1 MGCIFYAFF
10 LAVSKSLDYLC
21 GRKSKSLNNMTK
33 DNNER
38 TLTKA
43 EMEIMNILWDKGEAL
58 TTHEII
64 DEYYEPK
71 PAYSTIATFLK
82 ILTVKEFIRSK
93 KQSEGSK
100 TFVFMPRISRESYAN
115 RVMKDVKN
123 SLFAGSLKSMLS
135 YFAQQEEVS
144 EEDLEEIIKMIKK
157 K

>member
-1 MGCIFYAFF
+1 
-10 LAVSKSLDYLC
+10 
-21 GRKSKSLNNMTK
+21 MTK

-43 EMEIMNILWDKGEAL
+43 EMEIMNIMWDRGEGM

-64 DEYYEPK
+64 DQYPEPK

-82 ILTVKEFIRSK
+82 ILTVKEFIRSRK
-93 KQSEGSK
+93 LGEGSK
-100 TFVFMPRISRESYAN
+100 TLVFMPRITRDSYAN

-135 YFAQQEEVS
+135 FFAQNEEVT
-144 EEDLEEIIKMIKK
+144 EDELQEIIALLKSK
-157 K
+157 

>member
-1 MGCIFYAFF
+1 MM
-10 LAVSKSLDYLC
+10 KE
-21 GRKSKSLNNMTK
+21 NNK
-33 DNNER
+33 ER

-64 DEYYEPK
+64 DEYPDPK

-100 TFVFMPRISRESYAN
+100 TFVFTPRITRDSYAN

-123 SLFAGSLKSMLS
+123 SLFDLLSSSLIPELCSNVSASTSCNVHLGLIAVSAVRALPDKLAICVCHNLDLS
-135 YFAQQEEVS
+135 VIAAA
-144 EEDLEEIIKMIKK
+144 LTEI
-157 K
+157 

>member
-1 MGCIFYAFF
+1 
-10 LAVSKSLDYLC
+10 
-21 GRKSKSLNNMTK
+21 MTK

-43 EMEIMNILWDKGEAL
+43 EMEIMNIMWDRGEGM

-64 DEYYEPK
+64 DQYPEPK

-93 KQSEGSK
+93 KLGEGSK
-100 TFVFMPRISRESYAN
+100 TLVFFPRVSRDSYAN

-135 YFAQQEEVS
+135 FFAQNEEVS
-144 EEDLEEIIKMIKK
+144 EEDLKEIIALLKSK
-157 K
+157 

>member
-1 MGCIFYAFF
+1 
-10 LAVSKSLDYLC
+10 
-21 GRKSKSLNNMTK
+21 MTK

-64 DEYYEPK
+64 DEYPEPK

-100 TFVFMPRISRESYAN
+100 TLVFMPRITRDSYAN

-135 YFAQQEEVS
+135 FFAQNEEVT
-144 EEDLEEIIKMIKK
+144 EDELQEIIALLKSK
-157 K
+157 

>member
-1 MGCIFYAFF
+1 
-10 LAVSKSLDYLC
+10 
-21 GRKSKSLNNMTK
+21 MTK

-43 EMEIMNILWDKGEAL
+43 EMEIMNILWDKGKAL

-64 DEYYEPK
+64 DEYPEPK

-82 ILTVKEFIRSK
+82 ILTVKEFIRSR
-93 KQSEGSK
+93 KQGEGSK
-100 TFVFMPRISRESYAN
+100 TLVFMPRITRDSYAN

-135 YFAQQEEVS
+135 FFAQNEEVT
-144 EEDLEEIIKMIKK
+144 EDELQEIIALLKSK
-157 K
+157 

>member
-1 MGCIFYAFF
+1 
-10 LAVSKSLDYLC
+10 
-21 GRKSKSLNNMTK
+21 MTK
-33 DNNER
+33 ENNNER

-43 EMEIMNILWDKGEAL
+43 EMEIMNIMWDAGKGM

-64 DEYYEPK
+64 DQYPEPK

-93 KQSEGSK
+93 KQGEGSK
-100 TFVFMPRISRESYAN
+100 TLVFFPRITRDMYAN

-144 EEDLEEIIKMIKK
+144 EEDLEEIIALLKSK
-157 K
+157 

>member
-1 MGCIFYAFF
+1 
-10 LAVSKSLDYLC
+10 
-21 GRKSKSLNNMTK
+21 MTK

-43 EMEIMNILWDKGEAL
+43 EMEIMNILWDKGKAL

-64 DEYYEPK
+64 DEYPEPK

-82 ILTVKEFIRSK
+82 ILTVKEFIRSRK
-93 KQSEGSK
+93 LGEGSK
-100 TFVFMPRISRESYAN
+100 TLVFMPRITRDSYAN

-135 YFAQQEEVS
+135 FFAQNEEVT
-144 EEDLEEIIKMIKK
+144 EDELQEIIALLKSK
-157 K
+157 

>member
-1 MGCIFYAFF
+1 
-10 LAVSKSLDYLC
+10 
-21 GRKSKSLNNMTK
+21 MTK

-64 DEYYEPK
+64 DEYPEPK

-82 ILTVKEFIRSK
+82 ILTVKEFIRSR
-93 KQSEGSK
+93 KQGEGSK
-100 TFVFMPRISRESYAN
+100 TLVFMPRITRDSYAN

-135 YFAQQEEVS
+135 FFAQNEEVT
-144 EEDLEEIIKMIKK
+144 EDELQEIIALLKSK
-157 K
+157 

>member
-1 MGCIFYAFF
+1 
-10 LAVSKSLDYLC
+10 
-21 GRKSKSLNNMTK
+21 MTK

-43 EMEIMNILWDKGEAL
+43 EMEIMNILWDKGKAL

-64 DEYYEPK
+64 DEYPEPK

-82 ILTVKEFIRSK
+82 ILTVKEFIRSR
-93 KQSEGSK
+93 KQGEGSK
-100 TFVFMPRISRESYAN
+100 TLVFMPRITRDSYAN

-135 YFAQQEEVS
+135 FFAQNEEVS
-144 EEDLEEIIKMIKK
+144 EEELQEIIALLKSK
-157 K
+157 

>member
-1 MGCIFYAFF
+1 
-10 LAVSKSLDYLC
+10 
-21 GRKSKSLNNMTK
+21 MTK

-43 EMEIMNILWDKGEAL
+43 EMEIMNILWDKGKAL

-64 DEYYEPK
+64 DEYPEPK

-82 ILTVKEFIRSK
+82 ILTVKEFIRSR
-93 KQSEGSK
+93 KQGEGSK
-100 TFVFMPRISRESYAN
+100 TLVFMPRITRDSYAN

-135 YFAQQEEVS
+135 FFAQNEEVT
-144 EEDLEEIIKMIKK
+144 EDELQEIIAIIQKK
-157 K
+157 

>member
-1 MGCIFYAFF
+1 
-10 LAVSKSLDYLC
+10 
-21 GRKSKSLNNMTK
+21 MTK
-33 DNNER
+33 ENNKER

-64 DEYYEPK
+64 DQYPEPK

-93 KQSEGSK
+93 KQGEGSK
-100 TFVFMPRISRESYAN
+100 TLVFFPRITRDMYAN

-144 EEDLEEIIKMIKK
+144 EEDLEEILQMIKNRPL
-157 K
+157 

>member
-1 MGCIFYAFF
+1 
-10 LAVSKSLDYLC
+10 
-21 GRKSKSLNNMTK
+21 MTK

-43 EMEIMNILWDKGEAL
+43 EMEIMNILWDKGKAL

-64 DEYYEPK
+64 DEYPEPK

-100 TFVFMPRISRESYAN
+100 TLVFMPRITRDSYAN

-135 YFAQQEEVS
+135 FFAQNEEVT
-144 EEDLEEIIKMIKK
+144 EDELQEIIALLKSK
-157 K
+157 

>member
-1 MGCIFYAFF
+1 
-10 LAVSKSLDYLC
+10 
-21 GRKSKSLNNMTK
+21 MTK
-33 DNNER
+33 DNKER

-64 DEYYEPK
+64 DEYHEPK

-82 ILTVKEFIRSK
+82 ILTVKEFIHSK
-93 KQSEGSK
+93 KLGEGSK
-100 TFVFMPRISRESYAN
+100 TLVFMPRISRDSYAN
-115 RVMKDVKN
+115 RVMRDVKN

-144 EEDLEEIIKMIKK
+144 EEDLEEIIALVKSK
-157 K
+157 

>member
-1 MGCIFYAFF
+1 
-10 LAVSKSLDYLC
+10 
-21 GRKSKSLNNMTK
+21 MTK
-33 DNNER
+33 DNTER
-38 TLTKA
+38 ALTKS
-43 EMEIMNILWDKGEAL
+43 ELEIMNILWDKGEAL

-64 DEYYEPK
+64 DEYPEPK

-82 ILTVKEFIRSK
+82 ILTVKEFIRSR

-100 TFVFMPRISRESYAN
+100 TLVFMPRISRDSYAN

-144 EEDLEEIIKMIKK
+144 EEDLKEIIKMIKRK
-157 K
+157 

>member
-1 MGCIFYAFF
+1 
-10 LAVSKSLDYLC
+10 
-21 GRKSKSLNNMTK
+21 MTK
-33 DNNER
+33 ENNNER

-43 EMEIMNILWDKGEAL
+43 EMEIMNIMWDAGEGM

-64 DEYYEPK
+64 DQYPEPK

-93 KQSEGSK
+93 KQGEGSK
-100 TFVFMPRISRESYAN
+100 TLVFFPRITRDMYAN

-144 EEDLEEIIKMIKK
+144 EEDLEEIIALLKSK
-157 K
+157 

>member
-1 MGCIFYAFF
+1 
-10 LAVSKSLDYLC
+10 
-21 GRKSKSLNNMTK
+21 MTK

-43 EMEIMNILWDKGEAL
+43 EMEIMNIMWDRGEGM

-64 DEYYEPK
+64 DQYPEPK

-100 TFVFMPRISRESYAN
+100 TLVFMPRISRESYAN

-135 YFAQQEEVS
+135 FFAQNEEVT
-144 EEDLEEIIKMIKK
+144 EDELQEIIALLKSK
-157 K
+157 

>member
-1 MGCIFYAFF
+1 
-10 LAVSKSLDYLC
+10 
-21 GRKSKSLNNMTK
+21 MTK
-33 DNNER
+33 ENNKER

-64 DEYYEPK
+64 DQYPEPK

-100 TFVFMPRISRESYAN
+100 TFVFTPRISRESYAN

-135 YFAQQEEVS
+135 FFAQNEEVT
-144 EEDLEEIIKMIKK
+144 EDELQEIIALLKSK
-157 K
+157 

>member
-1 MGCIFYAFF
+1 
-10 LAVSKSLDYLC
+10 
-21 GRKSKSLNNMTK
+21 MTK
-33 DNNER
+33 DNTER
-38 TLTKA
+38 ALTKS
-43 EMEIMNILWDKGEAL
+43 ELEIMNILWDKGEAL

-64 DEYYEPK
+64 DEYPEPK

-82 ILTVKEFIRSK
+82 ILTVKEFIRSR

-100 TFVFMPRISRESYAN
+100 TLVFTPRISRDSYAN

-144 EEDLEEIIKMIKK
+144 EEDLKEIIALVKSK
-157 K
+157 